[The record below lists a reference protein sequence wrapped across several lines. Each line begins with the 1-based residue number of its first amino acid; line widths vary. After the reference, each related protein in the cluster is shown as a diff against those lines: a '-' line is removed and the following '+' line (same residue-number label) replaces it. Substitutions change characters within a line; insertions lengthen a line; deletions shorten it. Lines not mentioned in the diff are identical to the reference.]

1 MAANHTENPRNF
13 KIQENTQ
20 IRSEFLK
27 GTKDEDLGVYCDLFS
42 ARTAIEGQDG
52 GVVTA
57 LLVKGFKEGIFDS
70 AIVVK
75 RKDGCNAEAVV
86 ATNVDEIAEA
96 KGTKYFKINVTQKLR
111 ELIDQG
117 KKRIAIVCTPC
128 EVKAVRKIQQKLKGD
143 FEITIIG
150 LFCFEAFNSTRLKKE
165 AAAHLGIDLDKAQ
178 KTQIRQG
185 KFTAFV
191 DGKEYSCKVKDIES
205 ASEKVCRYCDDFT
218 SQLADISVGS
228 VGSQKG
234 YSTIIVRSEVGEK
247 LLKNLGAEREPVNR
261 EEIVKL
267 SKFKRERAKK
277 AYADLKNPQ

>member
-1 MAANHTENPRNF
+1 MADNHTENPRNF
-13 KIQENTQ
+13 KVQDDAQIQ
-20 IRSEFLK
+20 REFLK
-27 GTKDEDLGVYCDLFS
+27 GNKDEDLGVYCDIFS

-57 LLVKGFKEGIFDS
+57 LLVKGFEEGIFDS

-75 RKDGCNAEAVV
+75 RKDGCGAEAVV
-86 ATNVDEIAEA
+86 ATNVDECTEA

-111 ELIDQG
+111 ELISQG

-128 EVKAVRKIQQKLKGD
+128 EVKAVRKIQQNLKGD

-150 LFCFEAFNSTRLKKE
+150 LFCFEAFNCDRLRNE
-165 AAAHLGIDLDKAQ
+165 TGACLCIDLDKAQ

-191 DGKEYSCKVKDIES
+191 DGKEYSCKVKDLELL
-205 ASEKVCRYCDDFT
+205 SENVCRYCDDFT

-247 LLKNLGAEREPVNR
+247 LLKNLDAERDPVNS

-277 AYADLKNPQ
+277 SLL